1 MASYYNNLHVYYL
14 LSAVIMEST
23 ISQLRKDF
31 QAKVQIKHTANNHL
45 SSASLLTEEELSEL
59 ENAWIQ
65 LITWKQANPV
75 T

>member
-1 MASYYNNLHVYYL
+1 
-14 LSAVIMEST
+14 MEST